1 MDTHIRKTQK
11 CDDIPAITRIF
22 DKVRARS
29 LALASPLSAED
40 QTVQSM
46 PDVSPTKWH
55 LAHTTWFF
63 ETFILRDLDPAYRA
77 YDTDYHFLFN
87 SYYEAEGPRHARP
100 KRGLLTRPGLDD
112 ILHYRA
118 HVDHAIR
125 QMLDRISPQSFE
137 NIRDRLVLGI
147 NHEEQHQELILMDI
161 KHVFSENPMRPAYDA
176 GIPSGPAETAPAL
189 EWIRYDGGL
198 HEIGHMGD
206 GFAFDNESPRHKTY
220 LYPFALANRPV
231 TNGDY
236 LEFMEDGGYS
246 RPEFWLSDGWYHI
259 RNAGWQAPLYWRPDD
274 QTWTIFTLGG
284 ERPIDPQAPVCHL
297 SYYEADAYARWAGA
311 RLPTE
316 QEWEVAAALEPRE
329 GHFLDRGQLQPDAL
343 WATNGRL
350 HKIFGDVWEW
360 TSSAYAAYPGFRPD
374 AGAIGEYNGKFM
386 CNQFVLR
393 GGACVTPAQHVRA
406 SYRNFFPPHSRWMFS
421 GLRLARDS

>member
-1 MDTHIRKTQK
+1 MDTNVRQTQK
-11 CDDIPAITRIF
+11 CDDIPAITRALE
-22 DKVRARS
+22 KVRARS
-29 LALASPLSAED
+29 LVLASPLSAED

-63 ETFILRDLDPAYRA
+63 ETFILRDFDPAYRPF
-77 YDTDYHFLFN
+77 DTDYPFLFN

-100 KRGLLTRPGLDD
+100 KRGLLTRPGLND
-112 ILHYRA
+112 ILEYRA
-118 HVDHAIR
+118 HVDHALK
-125 QMLDRISPQSFE
+125 QMLGRISPQGRE
-137 NIRDRLVLGI
+137 DIHDRLVLGL

-161 KHVFSENPMRPAYDA
+161 KHVLSENPMRPAYDA
-176 GIPSGPAETAPAL
+176 GLSSGPTETAPAL

-198 HEIGHMGD
+198 HEIGHTDD

-236 LEFMEDGGYS
+236 LEFMDDGGYGRS
-246 RPEFWLSDGWYHI
+246 EFWLADGWDQI
-259 RNAGWQAPLYWRPDD
+259 RNAGWQAPLYWRPDGR
-274 QTWTIFTLGG
+274 TWTMFTLGG
-284 ERPIDPQAPVCHL
+284 ERPLDPHAPVCHL

-316 QEWEVAAALEPRE
+316 QEWEVAATLEPRE

-343 WATNGRL
+343 WATNGRH

-360 TSSAYAAYPGFRPD
+360 TSSAYAAYPGFRPA

-393 GGACVTPAQHVRA
+393 GGASVTPAQHVRA
-406 SYRNFFPPHSRWMFS
+406 SYRNFFSPHSRWMFS
-421 GLRLARDS
+421 GLRLARDI

>member
-1 MDTHIRKTQK
+1 MDTKARQTQE
-11 CDDIPAITRIF
+11 CDDIPAITRALE
-22 DKVRARS
+22 KVRARS
-29 LALASPLSAED
+29 LALASPLSPED

-63 ETFILRDLDPAYRA
+63 ETFILRDCDPAYRPF
-77 YDTDYHFLFN
+77 DKDFHFLFN

-100 KRGLLTRPGLDD
+100 KRGVLSRPGLAA
-112 ILHYRA
+112 ILDYRA
-118 HVDHAIR
+118 HVDHALR
-125 QMLDRISPQSFE
+125 KMLDRISPLGLE
-137 NIRDRLVLGI
+137 DIRDRLVLGI

-161 KHVFSENPMRPAYDA
+161 KHVFSENPMRPAYDT
-176 GIPSGPAETAPAL
+176 GLPSSPAETVPSL
-189 EWIRYDGGL
+189 EWISYDGGL
-198 HEIGHMGD
+198 HEIGHAGV
-206 GFAFDNESPRHKTY
+206 GFAFDNEGPRHKVY

-236 LEFMEDGGYS
+236 LEFINDDGYS
-246 RPEFWLSDGWYHI
+246 RPEFWLSDGWDQI
-259 RNAGWQAPLYWRPDD
+259 RHAGWRAPLYWLPNERG
-274 QTWTIFTLGG
+274 WTLFTLGG
-284 ERPIDPQAPVCHL
+284 ERPLDPHAPVCHL

-316 QEWEVAAALEPRE
+316 QEWEVAAIQEPRE
-329 GHFLDRGQLQPDAL
+329 GNFLDRGQFQPDAS

-350 HKIFGDVWEW
+350 YKIFGDVWEW
-360 TSSAYAAYPGFRPD
+360 TSSAYAAYPGFRPA
-374 AGAIGEYNGKFM
+374 AGAMGEYNGKFM

-393 GGACVTPAQHVRA
+393 GGSAVTPAQHVRA

-421 GLRLARDS
+421 GLRLARDI